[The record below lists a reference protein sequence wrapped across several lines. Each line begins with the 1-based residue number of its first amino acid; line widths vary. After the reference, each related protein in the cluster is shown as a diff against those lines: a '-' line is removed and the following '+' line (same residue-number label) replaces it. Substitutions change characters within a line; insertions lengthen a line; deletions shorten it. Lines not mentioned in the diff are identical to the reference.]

1 MADTA
6 SHSSAS
12 AGNSSAASD
21 RMAPP
26 AAPPVAPVSVTTERA
41 APGGGLGRLVAAI
54 VVAAVVSGAVTVLA
68 PQWQPLLG
76 LGGKG
81 ASPDAVPA
89 LQQDVAALSEKQNG
103 LAAKTDLSAA
113 MAPVQDEI
121 AKLKTALDQL
131 SQNQAQPASGDAV
144 PPADVSA
151 LNDKV
156 VALES
161 SLNDVQEK
169 LKTATVAAASQ
180 AEPVAPAPDLS
191 PEVSALK
198 IENQALRD
206 QIATLSGKIDSFS
219 KDDLGKVDQSLGD
232 VSQRVSTLEA
242 QVAAAP
248 APVTARQQLATATVL
263 AIGQLQSRLAGTAG
277 FTGEL
282 TALKQLGGSDAKLA
296 GDLDPVIDKLMPVAG
311 DGAPTLSQLQATLPV
326 TDIARAAEAEQAG
339 ALAED
344 TGWWQ
349 RMTHRL
355 AEIVTV
361 RPVGEDV
368 TGDGPL
374 ERLARAEAVLKRGD
388 LAKATDEIAGLTG
401 EPARRAAPW
410 LAQAQARLTL
420 DAASTH
426 LSDIAARQLAP
437 ATSSSN

>member
-1 MADTA
+1 M
-6 SHSSAS
+6 
-12 AGNSSAASD
+12 
-21 RMAPP
+21 
-26 AAPPVAPVSVTTERA
+26 APPVAPVVVATESA
-41 APGGGLGRLVAAI
+41 APGGGFGRLVAAI

-76 LGGKG
+76 LGGRSS
-81 ASPDAVPA
+81 APDAVPA
-89 LQQDVAALSEKQNG
+89 LQQDVAALSEKQNS

-113 MAPVQDEI
+113 MAPMQDEI
-121 AKLKTALDQL
+121 GKLKASLDQL
-131 SQNQAQPASGDAV
+131 SQSPAQPASGEASGNAVGGTAV
-144 PPADVSA
+144 PPADLTA

-156 VALES
+156 AALES
-161 SLNDVQEK
+161 SFNDLQEK
-169 LKTATVAAASQ
+169 LKAATVAAASQ
-180 AEPVAPAPDLS
+180 AAPAAPAPDLS

-206 QIATLSGKIDSFS
+206 QITTLSGKIDSFS
-219 KDDLGKVDQSLGD
+219 KDDLGKVDESLGA

-242 QVAAAP
+242 QVAAQP

-263 AIGQLQSRLAGTAG
+263 AIGQLQSRLAGTDG
-277 FTGEL
+277 FAGEL
-282 TALKQLGGSDAKLA
+282 TALKQLAGSDAKLG
-296 GDLDPVIDKLMPVAG
+296 GDLDPVIDKLMPVAS

-339 ALAED
+339 DLASD

-374 ERLARAEAVLKRGD
+374 ERLARAEAALKRGD
-388 LAKATDEIAGLTG
+388 LSKSTNEIAGLSG
-401 EPARRAAPW
+401 EPARRAASW

-420 DAASTH
+420 DAASAS
-426 LSDIAARQLAP
+426 LSDVAARQLAP

>member
-1 MADTA
+1 
-6 SHSSAS
+6 
-12 AGNSSAASD
+12 
-21 RMAPP
+21 
-26 AAPPVAPVSVTTERA
+26 
-41 APGGGLGRLVAAI
+41 
-54 VVAAVVSGAVTVLA
+54 VTVLA

-76 LGGKG
+76 FGGKG

-103 LAAKTDLSAA
+103 LAAKTDLSTA
-113 MAPVQDEI
+113 MAPMQDEI

-131 SQNQAQPASGDAV
+131 SQNQAQPASGDASGNAVGGSAV
-144 PPADVSA
+144 PLANMTA
-151 LNDKV
+151 LNDKMA
-156 VALES
+156 ALES
-161 SLNDVQEK
+161 SFNDLQEK
-169 LKTATVAAASQ
+169 LKTATASEAA
-180 AEPVAPAPDLS
+180 PVAPAPDLS

-388 LAKATDEIAGLTG
+388 LAKATEEIAGLTG

-420 DAASTH
+420 EAASTH
-426 LSDIAARQLAP
+426 LSDIAVRQLAP